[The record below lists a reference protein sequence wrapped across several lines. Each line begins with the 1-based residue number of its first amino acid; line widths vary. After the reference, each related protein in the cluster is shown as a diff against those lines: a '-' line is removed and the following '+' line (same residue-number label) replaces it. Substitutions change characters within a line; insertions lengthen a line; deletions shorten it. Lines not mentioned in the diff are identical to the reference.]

1 MDEVEQDEIKQIDIK
16 QPGVMFDKQLVELFR
31 PVITEAFLAHVDV
44 LRSVIISFDYHGPLN
59 DTEGINKGVWLGP
72 DGAQTD
78 PAGIIGSAGVTLQ
91 AAATILDRG
100 FQLLDGVRGELQV
113 TLQDLHER
121 KQELEQIEAK
131 IEGIRNS
138 GNASSEVEDTTE

>member
-1 MDEVEQDEIKQIDIK
+1 MDEAEQDEIKQIDIK

-31 PVITEAFLAHVDV
+31 PVITEAFLVHVDV
-44 LRSVIISFDYHGPLN
+44 LRSIVVSFDYHGPLN

-91 AAATILDRG
+91 ASATILDRG
-100 FQLLDGVRGELQV
+100 FQLLEGVREELQA

-121 KQELEQIEAK
+121 KQELEQIEAEIK
-131 IEGIRNS
+131 GKRNS
-138 GNASSEVEDTTE
+138 GDAPSEAEDTAG